1 VQLPTIILVALLVGG
16 ILAMRFHR
24 LAAALAGV
32 SAVLV
37 VVIDLISRAN
47 LGTALRDAS
56 VAAGTELST
65 PEIDWLINEDIG
77 FWITTAGL
85 VALTVYNLTA
95 SPRDR
100 PTGVRPTS

>member
-1 VQLPTIILVALLVGG
+1 MQLPTIILAAPLAGG

-37 VVIDLISRAN
+37 VVVDLIARAN
-47 LGTALRDAS
+47 LGAALRDAS

-77 FWITTAGL
+77 FWITAAAL
-85 VALTVYNLTA
+85 VALTVHNLTA
-95 SPRDR
+95 SPRNS
-100 PTGVRPTS
+100 PTGSTDP